1 MKYKVELIIDV
12 SERQLE
18 DGHIYHWD
26 WTEVIGLGSDAVVLD
41 SRCEETED
49 VELET
54 EYFKPS
60 DFDGQ
65 LR

>member
-41 SRCEETED
+41 SRCEETKD
-49 VELET
+49 TEL
-54 EYFKPS
+54 
-60 DFDGQ
+60 D
-65 LR
+65 